1 MLTLNPSFHTTG
13 SFKKWLLVFTTNF
26 ICCSLCYYYCAL
38 MIYTVDEI
46 LKITC
51 KMAENQSFA
60 IKIKFFVQKI
70 NLSNILTC
78 QEQRRKPYMS
88 VCAHLHT
95 RFHVTKCRNN
105 DSNSNLWEKNTARKH
120 ILRNKRSPST
130 GSCSKACCLKHQ
142 QACIR
147 MQGFIINP
155 HNNSQNNV
163 AYGKIKVEQLQ
174 AP

>member
-105 DSNSNLWEKNTARKH
+105 DSNSNLWEKKYCQETHLAQQKVTKYRQLFKSLLPQTPTSMHQDARFH
-120 ILRNKRSPST
+120 YQSS
-130 GSCSKACCLKHQ
+130 Q
-142 QACIR
+142 QLT
-147 MQGFIINP
+147 
-155 HNNSQNNV
+155 
-163 AYGKIKVEQLQ
+163 K
-174 AP
+174 